1 VLATKLYAR
10 EPGVHKA
17 VVIKQML
24 NKSLAELKTNCIY
37 IFYLHDADRSV
48 SLVETLEA
56 LNEPHIEG
64 KFLRLGLSNFS
75 AFEVAEV
82 ITCAERGCVRPT
94 IYQGIYNAISES
106 LNCFRA
112 TILT

>member
-24 NKSLAELKTNCIY
+24 NKSLAELKTNCID

-56 LNEPHIEG
+56 LNELHKKES
-64 KFLRLGLSNFS
+64 FCGLD
-75 AFEVAEV
+75 
-82 ITCAERGCVRPT
+82 
-94 IYQGIYNAISES
+94 
-106 LNCFRA
+106 
-112 TILT
+112 